1 MRRSR
6 CKRNQP
12 QAGGGLGGTIRFSAD
27 PVNELVSNGV
37 AWRAG
42 GSCLAE
48 TRPGFLFGGVS
59 ARGLP
64 GMSGGARRK
73 GRKGAKKGKRS
84 TRKDR
89 KYVQSGGRYGAD
101 FSQADTIRG
110 AYWSGSYM
118 PVSSIGCEASRSAIP
133 DSGAAGT
140 LNSRSS
146 ELWSGPRLPAGQMGG
161 GIITGAPITWPN
173 HGAES
178 GSPSEMIPTARY
190 SQNVEAPIVSSAGTN
205 IMVNTPINYPQ
216 MNPACLKTGG
226 GRKSRRSSKKSKKS
240 KKSRKVRR

>member
-12 QAGGGLGGTIRFSAD
+12 QAGGGLGGTIRFDAD

-84 TRKDR
+84 TRKER
-89 KYVQSGGRYGAD
+89 KYIQSGGRYGAD
-101 FSQADTIRG
+101 FSQADTI
-110 AYWSGSYM
+110 SGTPSTGGYM
-118 PVSSIGCEASRSAIP
+118 PVSSIGCEKSFSTIP
-133 DSGAAGT
+133 DSRAADT
-140 LNSRSS
+140 LNSRAS
-146 ELWSGPRLPAGQMGG
+146 ELWNGPRLPAGQMGG
-161 GIITGAPITWPN
+161 GSITGAPITWPN
-173 HGAES
+173 HGAGS
-178 GSPSEMIPTARY
+178 GSPSEICPTARY
-190 SQNVEAPIVSSAGTN
+190 AQNVEAPIVSSAGTN

-226 GRKSRRSSKKSKKS
+226 GRRKSRRSSKKSKKS
-240 KKSRKVRR
+240 RKVTRRR